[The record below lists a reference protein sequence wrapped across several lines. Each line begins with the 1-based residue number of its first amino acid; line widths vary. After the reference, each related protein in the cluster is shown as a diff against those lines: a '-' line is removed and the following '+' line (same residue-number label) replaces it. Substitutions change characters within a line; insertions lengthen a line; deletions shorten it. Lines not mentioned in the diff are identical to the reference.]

1 MPIKHREVYE
11 AVYLCLRDHLSS
23 VGTRAVQGAPRVY
36 RSGDAADQGRLGA
49 DKYRTV
55 FRSSTNDHYRWTGP
69 RPTPCAIPV
78 PPGKPAAG
86 GVYTSLGM
94 NDALLGEL
102 TFYAFKT
109 TLDLDV
115 ERQLN
120 GQATTLTSATFPAMV
135 ATKRIF
141 EYTFP
146 VATQI
151 ADLSLSSN
159 AGRALLRILGNDAKV
174 KKALNGARFTTAREA
189 YLASD
194 DNSLPRAMGQVVRD
208 FLPGYQAI
216 WVSSVRAGAA
226 VSMREEDGDNLVF
239 FGPDGAQ
246 LNLLTPVREIG
257 FTLQPNG
264 TYRHSAHAIP

>member
-1 MPIKHREVYE
+1 MPIKHPDVYE
-11 AVYLCLRDHLSS
+11 AVYLRMRDLLSTIS
-23 VGTRAVQGAPRVY
+23 SRTVPGASRVY
-36 RSGDAADQGRLGA
+36 RSGGAVDKGRAGA

-55 FRSSTNDHYRWTGP
+55 YRSSVNDEYRWTGP
-69 RPTPCAIPV
+69 RPASSV
-78 PPGKPAAG
+78 SAAKGKPGAG

-102 TFYAFKT
+102 TFYAFQT

-115 ERQLN
+115 QRQLD
-120 GQATTLTSATFPAMV
+120 GQPTTLTSTTFPAML

-159 AGRALLRILGNDAKV
+159 AGRSLLRAIGSDPRV
-174 KKALNGARFTTAREA
+174 KKALTGARYTTPREA
-189 YLASD
+189 YLASHD
-194 DNSLPRAMGQVVRD
+194 HSLPRAMAQVVRD

-216 WVSSVRAGAA
+216 WVSSARAGSA
-226 VSMREEDGDNLVF
+226 VSMQDQEGDNIVF
-239 FGPDGAQ
+239 FGPDGAT

-257 FTLQPNG
+257 FALQPNG
-264 TYRHSAHAIP
+264 TYRHTVQAIP